1 MPLTQGVGI
10 RKMDKSPGQDPG
22 NKPSLLR
29 HMGFWAIVAYG
40 VGDILGAG
48 IYALI
53 GKIAG
58 IAGHYCW
65 IAFCVAFV
73 TASFTALSY
82 AELGSRFP
90 RSGGE
95 ATFCLEGFKSPWVS
109 FQIGWLVLFSG
120 IVSMATIS
128 RAFAGY
134 LSPLV
139 PGVPAPLI
147 IAVFLFLLTA
157 INFAGIRHSS
167 SANIACTLIEVS
179 GLLIIVAIGANTLLN
194 HGGLALAPVSG
205 ERVSM
210 PLMLQAGALAFF
222 AFIGFEDMVNVSEEV
237 KNPERSIPAAIIT
250 ALGLAS
256 LLYVAVAI
264 ISVNVVEPQ
273 QLAQAKA
280 PLLEVVRIGAPSF
293 PLSLFTIIALFAVSN
308 TSLLNFITGSR
319 LIYGMADQGLLPKV
333 LARIHPRTRTPYV
346 AIFLVLAVTLALAL
360 SGTLTF
366 LAGTTSTLLLLV
378 FIAVNGSLLR
388 IKQQRREGGKFHV
401 PAFVPLFGIISCSGL
416 IAFVPHR
423 SLVTAG
429 GVAAAGV
436 ILWLLNRKG
445 AAIS

>member
-1 MPLTQGVGI
+1 MDTPE
-10 RKMDKSPGQDPG
+10 RKTDDNQPT
-22 NKPSLLR
+22 LLR

-65 IAFCVAFV
+65 IAFGVAFI

-95 ATFCLEGFKSPWVS
+95 ATFCLEGFKRPWIS
-109 FQIGWLVLFSG
+109 FLVGWLVLFSG

-134 LSPLV
+134 LSPMI
-139 PGVPAPLI
+139 PGVPVPVII
-147 IAVFLFLLTA
+147 IAFLLLLTA

-167 SANIACTLIEVS
+167 SANILCTLIEVS
-179 GLLIIVAIGANTLLN
+179 GLLIVVAIGINTLIN
-194 HGGLALAPVSG
+194 HGGLVLIPSSS
-205 ERVSM
+205 EKIS
-210 PLMLQAGALAFF
+210 PTLMLQAGALAFF

-237 KNPERSIPAAIIT
+237 KNPEKSIPAAIIT

-256 LLYVAVAI
+256 LLYVAVAV
-264 ISVNVVEPQ
+264 ISVNVVDPE
-273 QLAQAKA
+273 QLAASSA
-280 PLLEVVRIGAPSF
+280 PLLEVVKVGAPSF
-293 PLSLFTIIALFAVSN
+293 PLFIFTIIALFAVSN

-319 LIYGMADQGLLPKV
+319 LIYGMADQGLLPRQ
-333 LARIHPRTRTPYV
+333 LARIHPKTHTPYV
-346 AIFLVLAVTLALAL
+346 AILLVLAITMILAL

-378 FIAVNGSLLR
+378 FIAVNCSLLL
-388 IKQQRREGGKFHV
+388 IKKQGNKGGKFFV
-401 PAFVPLFGIISCSGL
+401 PAIVPLLGVFSCAGLISFVPAHSFI
-416 IAFVPHR
+416 
-423 SLVTAG
+423 TAS
-429 GVAAAGV
+429 GVAGV
-436 ILWLLNRKG
+436 GIVLWL
-445 AAIS
+445 ISQKR

>member
-1 MPLTQGVGI
+1 
-10 RKMDKSPGQDPG
+10 MDQPHTKTG
-22 NKPSLLR
+22 NNRPSLLR

-65 IAFCVAFV
+65 IAFGIAFI

-95 ATFCLEGFKSPWVS
+95 ATFCLEGFKRPWIS
-109 FQIGWLVLFSG
+109 FLVGWLVLFSG

-134 LSPLV
+134 LSPMI
-139 PGVPAPLI
+139 PGVPIPVII
-147 IAVFLFLLTA
+147 IAFLLLLTV

-167 SANIACTLIEVS
+167 SANILCTLIEVS
-179 GLLIIVAIGANTLLN
+179 GLLIIVAIGINTLMH
-194 HGGLALAPVSG
+194 HGGLALAPSTG
-205 ERVSM
+205 EKIS
-210 PLMLQAGALAFF
+210 PILMLQAGALAFF

-237 KNPERSIPAAIIT
+237 KNPETSIPAAIIT
-250 ALGLAS
+250 SLGLAS
-256 LLYVAVAI
+256 LLYIAVAI
-264 ISVNVVEPQ
+264 ISVNVVDPKH
-273 QLAQAKA
+273 LAASKA
-280 PLLEVVRIGAPSF
+280 PLLEVVRVGAPSF

-319 LIYGMADQGLLPKV
+319 LIYGMADQGLLPRQ
-333 LARIHPRTRTPYV
+333 LAKIHPSTRTPYV
-346 AIFLVLAVTLALAL
+346 AILLVLAVTLGLAL

-378 FIAVNGSLLR
+378 FIAVNASLLL
-388 IKQQRREGGKFHV
+388 IKKQGRKGGKFHV
-401 PAFVPLFGIISCSGL
+401 PALVPILGFLSCAGL
-416 IAFVPHR
+416 IAFVPPH
-423 SLVTAG
+423 SLVTAS
-429 GVAAAGV
+429 GVAGV
-436 ILWLLNRKG
+436 GIVLWLINKG
-445 AAIS
+445 RANYS